1 MIEIK
6 QSRKLHSSGY
16 RTMQITDGETNEVI
30 NEAADVLHIGFK
42 DWLDGF
48 HLDITK
54 EGIIRIWHNKYKLK
68 PLKQFS
74 CSDSVFMLTNEER

>member
-6 QSRKLHSSGY
+6 QSRKLHSSGF
-16 RTMQITDGETNEVI
+16 RTMQITDGQTGEVI
-30 NEAADVLHIGFK
+30 NEAADVLHIGLK

-68 PLKQFS
+68 LLKRFS
-74 CSDSVFMLTNEER
+74 HSNSVFILTNEER